1 MRRAPLFA
9 SVLVAA
15 WFAVSA
21 AADALTVARVFEI
34 RYRLLAEAA
43 LVVQPLLSEDGSLT
57 LEPRHARL
65 TVQDRPEVVDRI
77 ARTLEAF
84 DRPPERFRIR
94 AELYEASSEPGVGND
109 AAVADL
115 KLSEVFRYTSFRR
128 IGQAILEGDVGA
140 TARAD
145 LGDGYLVRFNVLPGE
160 SPEGFVAPEASSP
173 LIRPPAAGRWAAG
186 HASDPGG
193 EPASRQVRLDKL
205 VLARIGSPGG
215 LRPQEVL
222 GSSALLATGQRVVFV
237 ASASESA
244 RKALVLVLRAEPV
257 EAR

>member
-1 MRRAPLFA
+1 MRPAPLLA
-9 SVLVAA
+9 SVLVVALAA
-15 WFAVSA
+15 ASASA
-21 AADALTVARVFEI
+21 AAVTVARVFEF
-34 RYRLLAEAA
+34 RYCSMAEAA
-43 LVVQPLLSEDGSLT
+43 LVVQPLLSEEGALT
-57 LEPRHARL
+57 LEPRQARL
-65 TVQDRPEVVDRI
+65 TVQDRPEVVDLI
-77 ARTLEAF
+77 ARTLKAF
-84 DRPPERFRIR
+84 DRPPARFRIR
-94 AELYEASSEPGVGND
+94 AELYEASSEPGAGED

-128 IGQAILEGDVGA
+128 IGQAVLEGDVGA

-145 LGDGYLVRFNVLPGE
+145 LGDGYLVRFTVLPGE

-193 EPASRQVRLDKL
+193 EPANRQVRLDKL

-222 GSSALLATGQRVVFV
+222 GSSALLATGQRVVLV